1 MMNYNFKIK
10 MKNNKQDQIIFYNLV
25 ITSNFKV
32 VMTKMTIF
40 LAFKIKKY
48 KVRPFSQ
55 KQNKMLEG
63 TLVQFITKT
72 PKNQWYNC
80 TKKCA
85 GEIERRMKVK
95 KQVLFLKRE
104 QVKSQTQNLE

>member
-1 MMNYNFKIK
+1 
-10 MKNNKQDQIIFYNLV
+10 
-25 ITSNFKV
+25 
-32 VMTKMTIF
+32 MTKMTIF

-104 QVKSQTQNLE
+104 QVKSQIQNLE